1 MDHLDSLRSKRRG
14 DGASGSLKS
23 PKSVLCLCVLGF
35 GKKKQHE
42 KCSWSSW
49 SCPPSRFALI
59 YASCK
64 PSALGKVRVFPSPRA
79 SSKRS
84 TLKKTKKQTTNK
96 QHQKTKIGQKPRGKL
111 RGCPLGSALL
121 LHDGLGSFQL
131 FFSATFPPPPL
142 QVLLRCLR
150 AQRCGSCCLRDGN
163 HSAESSEKHRERKML
178 CFTFS

>member
-1 MDHLDSLRSKRRG
+1 MC
-14 DGASGSLKS
+14 A
-23 PKSVLCLCVLGF
+23 LGF

-49 SCPPSRFALI
+49 SCLPSRFALI

-64 PSALGKVRVFPSPRA
+64 PSALGEVRVFLRA

-84 TLKKTKKQTTNK
+84 TLKKTEKNNKKQHK
-96 QHQKTKIGQKPRGKL
+96 KTKIGEQKPRGEL
-111 RGCPLGSALL
+111 RGCPSGSALL

-150 AQRCGSCCLRDGN
+150 AQRCGSCCLWDGN
-163 HSAESSEKHRERKML
+163 HSVESSEKHRERKML

>member
-1 MDHLDSLRSKRRG
+1 MRRG

-35 GKKKQHE
+35 GKKKQHK

-64 PSALGKVRVFPSPRA
+64 PSALGEVRVFPSPRA

-84 TLKKTKKQTTNK
+84 TLKKTKKQQQQTTPKDKNRTEATR
-96 QHQKTKIGQKPRGKL
+96 QAERLPFGVCPFAARWLGVFPALFFHHFPPTTTAGAASVPLSPAL
-111 RGCPLGSALL
+111 RLL
-121 LHDGLGSFQL
+121 LPSGRE
-131 FFSATFPPPPL
+131 P
-142 QVLLRCLR
+142 
-150 AQRCGSCCLRDGN
+150 QR
-163 HSAESSEKHRERKML
+163 
-178 CFTFS
+178 